1 MELTLPIFLK
11 LFPNMLPST
20 FAEESKEKD
29 ELKKRLKAKLE
40 MAKFLQD
47 TLEETALKGNKSAKT
62 DPLNQNFADFM
73 IKVRT
78 NGQQPTNEEIMK
90 YSSLFENELTL
101 ENLSRQQLIAL
112 CQILDVSTLA
122 NIPPNHLLRFQLR
135 MKIRSLEADD
145 QVFELKSNQI
155 IDRSGEIK
163 FYFF

>member
-62 DPLNQNFADFM
+62 NPLNQNFTDFM

-145 QVFELKSNQI
+145 QV
-155 IDRSGEIK
+155 
-163 FYFF
+163 